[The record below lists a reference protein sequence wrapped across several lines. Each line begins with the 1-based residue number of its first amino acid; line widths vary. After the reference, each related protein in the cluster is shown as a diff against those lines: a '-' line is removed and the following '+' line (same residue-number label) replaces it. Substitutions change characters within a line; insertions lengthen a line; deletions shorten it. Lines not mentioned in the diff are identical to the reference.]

1 MIILRTFYLF
11 KLNDSYKSI
20 AKRNTESIYLLF
32 KSIYD
37 YDKKDLLIAFDLFNE
52 ICIPI
57 NIEFINSYI
66 FNKLKNDENYTKY
79 RSIHM
84 YNNYL
89 TNEVSKMNVLK
100 SHIKIK
106 SNFYDNI
113 FTNNIREIIDI
124 FVCDFITDSYMY
136 TSSNKL
142 FKSKVYN
149 YKK

>member
-20 AKRNTESIYLLF
+20 AKRKTKSIYLLF

-37 YDKKDLLIAFDLFNE
+37 YDKKDILIAFDLFDE

-106 SNFYDNI
+106 SNFYNNI